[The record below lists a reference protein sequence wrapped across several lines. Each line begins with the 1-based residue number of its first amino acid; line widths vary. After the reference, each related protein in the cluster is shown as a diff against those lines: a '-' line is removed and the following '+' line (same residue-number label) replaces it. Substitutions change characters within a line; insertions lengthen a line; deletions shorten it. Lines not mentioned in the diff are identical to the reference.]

1 MLTLQH
7 ISLLQFKNY
16 LNQTFDFSQRIV
28 GICGKN
34 GAGKTNLLE
43 AIYYLCFT
51 KGYFSRID
59 QSNVHHG
66 RAGFRL
72 SGDFLLDDEESQA
85 ICVLRENGK
94 KEFLLNNVPYEK
106 FSEHVGK
113 FPVVFVAP
121 DDVRIITEGSE
132 ERRRFLDALISQVE
146 KNYLLRLIEYNR
158 VLQQRNSLLRSF
170 AEKKEVDQQLLDVL
184 NDQLIQPGEHIFKRR
199 QNVLQEVIPLI
210 RQFYKQISG
219 EEYEIGVVYQS
230 QLLHENF
237 EEGLI
242 RQQGKDVM
250 IQRTTF
256 GIHRDDLEFELDK
269 SQFKAIASQGQRKSL
284 LFALKLAEFT
294 TLKNHKGFSPLLLLD
309 DVFEKLDERRMHN
322 LLDFVCCQ
330 NDGQIFLTDTHR
342 ERLNIALE
350 PMKQLYQVINM

>member
-1 MLTLQH
+1 MLRLQH

-59 QSNVHHG
+59 QSNVQHG
-66 RAGFRL
+66 RTGFRL

-85 ICVLRENGK
+85 TCVLRENGK
-94 KEFLLNNVPYEK
+94 KEFFLDNVPYEK

-113 FPVVFVAP
+113 FPAVFVAP
-121 DDVRIITEGSE
+121 DDVHIITEGSE

-146 KNYLLRLIEYNR
+146 KDYLLRLIEYNR
-158 VLQQRNSLLRSF
+158 VLQQRNGLLRSF
-170 AEKKEVDQQLLDVL
+170 AEKKKVDQQLLEVL
-184 NDQLIQPGEHIFKRR
+184 NAQLIQPGEYIFKTR
-199 QNVLQEVIPLI
+199 QLLLEELIPLI
-210 RQFYKQISG
+210 KQFYKQISG
-219 EEYEIGVVYQS
+219 EEYEIGVVYES
-230 QLLHENF
+230 QLLREKF
-237 EEGLI
+237 IDGLM
-242 RQQGKDVM
+242 RQQEKDVIM
-250 IQRTTF
+250 QRTSV
-256 GIHRDDLEFELDK
+256 GIHRDDLEFQLDQ
-269 SQFKAIASQGQRKSL
+269 SQFKGIASQGQRKSL

-294 TLKNHKGFSPLLLLD
+294 ALKNHKGFSPFLLLD

-330 NDGQIFLTDTHR
+330 NDGQIFLTDTHYD
-342 ERLNIALE
+342 RLNIALE
-350 PMKQLYQVINM
+350 AMNQPYQVINM

>member
-1 MLTLQH
+1 MLRLQH

-59 QSNVHHG
+59 QSNVQHG
-66 RAGFRL
+66 RTGFRL

-94 KEFLLNNVPYEK
+94 KEFFLDNMPYEK

-113 FPVVFVAP
+113 FPAVFVAP
-121 DDVRIITEGSE
+121 DDVHIITEGSE

-146 KNYLLRLIEYNR
+146 KDYLLRLIEYNR
-158 VLQQRNSLLRSF
+158 VLQQRNGLLRSF
-170 AEKKEVDQQLLDVL
+170 AEKKKVDQQLLEVL
-184 NDQLIQPGEHIFKRR
+184 NAQLVQPGEYIFKTR
-199 QNVLQEVIPLI
+199 QLVLEELIPLI

-219 EEYEIGVVYQS
+219 EEYEIGVVYES
-230 QLLHENF
+230 QLLREKF
-237 EEGLI
+237 VDGLL
-242 RQQGKDVM
+242 RQQEKDV
-250 IQRTTF
+250 ILQRTSV
-256 GIHRDDLEFELDK
+256 GIHRDDLEFQLDQ
-269 SQFKAIASQGQRKSL
+269 SQFKGIASQGQRKSL

-294 TLKNHKGFSPLLLLD
+294 ALKNHKGFSPFLLLD

-330 NDGQIFLTDTHR
+330 NDGQIFLTDTHYD
-342 ERLNIALE
+342 RLNIALE
-350 PMKQLYQVINM
+350 AMNQPYQVINM